1 MNTNTF
7 KKHLLTL
14 ILILFCGTVSHAA
27 DDLITQQITI
37 KLEGAGTLPDRI
49 GSTKKNQ
56 ITNLKIVGEINGTD
70 LRFIRE
76 MAGSDYEG
84 NSTSGSLSILDL
96 SEAKIV
102 EGGAC
107 YFNASL
113 KYTTSN
119 NKMGENAFYKCDK
132 LNDITMP
139 SSVTSIGNHAFDG
152 CSGLTSV
159 TIPSS
164 VTSIDYCAFNGC
176 SSLTSITIPS
186 SVIEIGSCAF
196 YGCSSLTSITIPSSV
211 TEIGHSAFLGCSSVT
226 SITIPSSV
234 TKIDYNTFQD
244 CNSLTNITI
253 PSSVTEI
260 GHSAFRSC
268 N

>member
-102 EGGAC
+102 EGG
-107 YFNASL
+107 
-113 KYTTSN
+113 KYYYYKKGGYQCATSDN
-119 NKMGENAFYKCDK
+119 ELGTFAFLD
-132 LNDITMP
+132 
-139 SSVTSIGNHAFDG
+139 
-152 CSGLTSV
+152 CSRLTSV

-164 VTSIDYCAFNGC
+164 VTSIG
-176 SSLTSITIPS
+176 
-186 SVIEIGSCAF
+186 V
-196 YGCSSLTSITIPSSV
+196 
-211 TEIGHSAFLGCSSVT
+211 SAFE
-226 SITIPSSV
+226 
-234 TKIDYNTFQD
+234 D
-244 CNSLTNITI
+244 CI
-253 PSSVTEI
+253 
-260 GHSAFRSC
+260 
-268 N
+268 